1 MRRPRTLRMYHA
13 SWIAKRAEVVELR
26 RLGYSFRSIART
38 KQCSVSF
45 VQDALRRV
53 AETQSHVDRPR
64 SGRPRKVTA
73 AVAKQTIALLRN
85 RKVGSVRKSRL
96 ELRGSGIDLSVG
108 TIHNIAHRA
117 DLRSAVPIP
126 KPKLTPEHRQLR
138 LAWAMAH
145 EHDTEETIRRFVF
158 SDEKSFLVTDVSHRL
173 WLRPAEPTP
182 NRETGVHRNMWTH
195 ISALFIHSAPLA
207 RFGALHCFVS
217 LCPLLAWTLDI
228 AFFLG
233 KNAVFLVL

>member
-1 MRRPRTLRMYHA
+1 MWTARAPVVRARSRPQLRSRRSRCCGIGKWAACANHGWSYGA
-13 SWIAKRAEVVELR
+13 A
-26 RLGYSFRSIART
+26 
-38 KQCSVSF
+38 
-45 VQDALRRV
+45 AL
-53 AETQSHVDRPR
+53 T
-64 SGRPRKVTA
+64 
-73 AVAKQTIALLRN
+73 
-85 RKVGSVRKSRL
+85 
-96 ELRGSGIDLSVG
+96 SVG